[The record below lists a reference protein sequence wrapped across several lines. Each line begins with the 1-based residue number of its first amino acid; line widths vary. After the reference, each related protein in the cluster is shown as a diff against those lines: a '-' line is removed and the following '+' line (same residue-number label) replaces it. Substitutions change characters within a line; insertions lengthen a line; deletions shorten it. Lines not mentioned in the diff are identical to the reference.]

1 MADSNF
7 VYWGHFI
14 PFFFSDHSQV
24 WSVPRVGA
32 RAWLSCPGSR
42 LTEQSPAPRVR
53 RSEPGEALQGA
64 HTPAALQRGEKL
76 WWVCVIFADID
87 SCVYL
92 TGGVLHAEEL
102 CLWWV
107 AHTRCFFCIHIKLQ
121 NKSNLIPPIMIMWDE
136 YAEQMD
142 AQM

>member
-1 MADSNF
+1 M
-7 VYWGHFI
+7 
-14 PFFFSDHSQV
+14 
-24 WSVPRVGA
+24 
-32 RAWLSCPGSR
+32 
-42 LTEQSPAPRVR
+42 
-53 RSEPGEALQGA
+53 
-64 HTPAALQRGEKL
+64 
-76 WWVCVIFADID
+76 IFADID

-107 AHTRCFFCIHIKLQ
+107 AHTRCFCIHIKLQ

>member
-1 MADSNF
+1 M
-7 VYWGHFI
+7 
-14 PFFFSDHSQV
+14 
-24 WSVPRVGA
+24 
-32 RAWLSCPGSR
+32 
-42 LTEQSPAPRVR
+42 
-53 RSEPGEALQGA
+53 
-64 HTPAALQRGEKL
+64 
-76 WWVCVIFADID
+76 IFADID

-102 CLWWV
+102 CLWCGLPILDV
-107 AHTRCFFCIHIKLQ
+107 FCIHIKLQ